1 MRKMCFEQLCWN
13 LAGMTVN
20 NYHSDNGV
28 CDTRVFRDGCISK
41 DQSKMFSGVGAK
53 HQMQL
58 RNAIFKQYAI
68 APVI

>member
-1 MRKMCFEQLCWN
+1 
-13 LAGMTVN
+13 MTVN

-58 RNAIFKQYAI
+58 RNAIFKRYAI
-68 APVI
+68 ASVI